1 MELKIR
7 KLKSNLNKE
16 NYDSQIDII
25 GMNSEQKLAKTSR
38 IAFS

>member
-25 GMNSEQKLAKTSR
+25 GMNSE
-38 IAFS
+38 